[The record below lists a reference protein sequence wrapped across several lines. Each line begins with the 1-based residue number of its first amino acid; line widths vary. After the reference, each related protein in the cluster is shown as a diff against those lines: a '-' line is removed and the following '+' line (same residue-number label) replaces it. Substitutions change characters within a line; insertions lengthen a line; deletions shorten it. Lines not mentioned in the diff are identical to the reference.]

1 MDLSPAA
8 SLRSRITVALG
19 RTARLVSRLRGG
31 GSGGTALPGLV
42 VEKLDPGF
50 LARTLGQLPMGVVVV
65 SGTNGKTTTTKMV
78 VQLLREQGLKVLTN
92 RSGSNFVRGVLASLL
107 TEVDAG
113 GRLSHDVA
121 VLELDE
127 AHAVRFVRLIKPR
140 HALLLNVMRDQ
151 LDRFGEIDYTASLLH
166 SIAKATSDVVVLN
179 GDDPRLAAPA
189 FLEDVTARVVSF
201 GAGEDLR
208 SLFLSDDDLRTGLAS
223 PRDRGEG
230 AGPRVTLEAI
240 NGQRATVRV
249 DGASHEVDFAIPG
262 VHNLLNACAA
272 LGVVLEVLGEDADLP
287 GLLATLGTVQAAF
300 GRGEVLT
307 LDGRPVQLSLVK
319 NPAGFR
325 MGLLSAAAQ
334 AQAGEVVVVA
344 INDEYADGR
353 DMSWLWDVDF
363 AALRA
368 NGVAV
373 VTGVRAW
380 DMALRLR
387 YDDVEVTDVEPDL
400 RKAVALMRRAAT
412 DADRPMRIFTTYTAM
427 LALRSIL
434 GEMTDVEEVMS

>member
-1 MDLSPAA
+1 M
-8 SLRSRITVALG
+8 RSRLTVALG
-19 RTARLVSRLRGG
+19 RTARLAARVRGG
-31 GSGGTALPGLV
+31 GSGGTAFPGLV
-42 VEKLDPGF
+42 MERTDPGF
-50 LARTLGQLPMGVVVV
+50 LERTLSRLPRGVIVV

-78 VQLLREQGLKVLTN
+78 VQLLREQGLKVFTN
-92 RSGSNFVRGVLASLL
+92 RTGSNFVRGVLAALL
-107 TEVDAG
+107 TEVDAAG
-113 GRLSHDVA
+113 NLDADIA

-127 AHAVRFVRLIKPR
+127 AHAVHFVAQVRPR
-140 HALLLNVMRDQ
+140 ACLLLNVMRDQ

-230 AGPRVTLEAI
+230 PGPRVTLEAI

-262 VHNLLNACAA
+262 VHNLINACAA

-387 YDDVEVTDVEPDL
+387 YDEVEVADVEPDL

>member
-1 MDLSPAA
+1 M
-8 SLRSRITVALG
+8 RSRLTVALG
-19 RTARLVSRLRGG
+19 RTARLAARMRGG
-31 GSGGTALPGLV
+31 GSGGTAFPGLV
-42 VEKLDPGF
+42 MERTDPGF
-50 LARTLGQLPMGVVVV
+50 LERTLSRLPRGVIVV

-78 VQLLREQGLKVLTN
+78 VQLLREQGLKVFTN
-92 RSGSNFVRGVLASLL
+92 RTGSNFVRGVLAALL
-107 TEVDAG
+107 TEVDAAG
-113 GRLSHDVA
+113 NLDADIA

-127 AHAVRFVRLIKPR
+127 AHAVHFVAQVRPR
-140 HALLLNVMRDQ
+140 ACLLLNVMRDQ

-262 VHNLLNACAA
+262 VHNLINACAA

>member
-1 MDLSPAA
+1 MTAHSP
-8 SLRSRITVALG
+8 RSRATVALG
-19 RTARLVSRLRGG
+19 RAARLAARLRGG
-31 GSGGTALPGLV
+31 GSGGTAFPGLV
-42 VEKLDPGF
+42 MERADPGF
-50 LARTLGQLPMGVVVV
+50 LARTLGALPHGVIVV

-78 VQLLREQGLKVLTN
+78 VDLLRASGLRVFTN
-92 RSGSNFVRGVLASLL
+92 RTGSNFVRGVLAALL
-107 TEVDAG
+107 TEVDASG
-113 GRLSHDVA
+113 HLDADIA

-127 AHAVRFVRLIKPR
+127 AHAVHFVRAVRPR
-140 HALLLNVMRDQ
+140 ACLLLNVMRDQ

-166 SIAKATSDVVVLN
+166 SIAQATSDVVVLN

-189 FLEDVTARVVSF
+189 FLEGVSARVVSF

-208 SLFLSDDDLRTGLAS
+208 SLFLSDDDLRTGLVS
-223 PRDRGEG
+223 PRQAGQ
-230 AGPRVTLEAI
+230 APGPRVTLEAI
-240 NGQRATVRV
+240 DGQRATVRV
-249 DGASHEVDFAIPG
+249 DGVSHEVSFAIPG

-363 AALRA
+363 SALRA
-368 NGVAV
+368 EGVAV

-380 DMALRLR
+380 DMALRLA
-387 YDDVEVTDVEPDL
+387 YDEVPAAAVEPDL
-400 RKAVALMRRAAT
+400 SRALERVRAAARQ
-412 DADRPMRIFTTYTAM
+412 ADRPVRIFTTYTAM
-427 LALRSIL
+427 LALRARL
-434 GEMTDVEEVMS
+434 GEITDVEEVMK

>member
-1 MDLSPAA
+1 M
-8 SLRSRITVALG
+8 RSRLTVALG
-19 RTARLVSRLRGG
+19 RTARLAARMRGG
-31 GSGGTALPGLV
+31 GSGGTAFPGLV
-42 VEKLDPGF
+42 MERTDPGF
-50 LARTLGQLPMGVVVV
+50 LERTLGRLPRGVIVV

-78 VQLLREQGLKVLTN
+78 VQLLREQGLKVFTN
-92 RSGSNFVRGVLASLL
+92 RTGSNFVRGVLASLL
-107 TEVDAG
+107 TEVDAAG
-113 GRLSHDVA
+113 NLDADIA

-127 AHAVRFVRLIKPR
+127 AHAVHFVARVRPR
-140 HALLLNVMRDQ
+140 ACLLLNVMRDQ

-166 SIAKATSDVVVLN
+166 SIAQATSDVVVLN